1 MTYYL
6 LGESFSDLKR
16 PDRAVGF
23 YEEAVQRNPKFSQAV
38 YGLGVA
44 YAQLG
49 RKTDFEA
56 TVDLLKKMDPQAAQQ
71 LAATPLGRR

>member
-1 MTYYL
+1 M
-6 LGESFSDLKR
+6 
-16 PDRAVGF
+16 
-23 YEEAVQRNPKFSQAV
+23 QRDPKFGEAV

-49 RKTDFEA
+49 RKTEFEA
-56 TVDLLKKMDPQAAQQ
+56 AVDLLKKLDPGVAQQ